1 MLFAPDRDPTLVLG
15 LPAYHEKVS
24 EEMGDAMRD
33 RAPVGRLGKPDEK
46 GGVIAYLSSRAW

>member
-1 MLFAPDRDPTLVLG
+1 
-15 LPAYHEKVS
+15 
-24 EEMGDAMRD
+24 MGDAMRD